1 MVFLT
6 ENDRFEKN
14 LKIKRFLIVLEK
26 GLKALILPHD
36 ISEGVCIHRYY
47 EPSTKLLFRL
57 F

>member
-47 EPSTKLLFRL
+47 EPSTKLLF
-57 F
+57 